1 MGVNTYGKGFTKTMS
16 MKEVRNADSS
26 LPTIIA
32 VDFDGTLVKDKYPLI
47 GEINQPIWD
56 AIIKAQENGGK
67 IILWT
72 SRNGDQLQEAVEF
85 CSSRGLHF
93 DAINENI
100 DEIKILYG
108 GDTRKVFADMYIDD
122 RAAVLYHPLDE
133 FIRIPPYKCSNKKV
147 CTVCGVEYDMGKRAC
162 PICKNSGFRL
172 KDN

>member
-1 MGVNTYGKGFTKTMS
+1 MGVHSYGKGFTKTMS
-16 MKEVRNADSS
+16 MKEVRNAESS
-26 LPTIIA
+26 LPTILA

-85 CSSRGLHF
+85 CSNRGLHF

-122 RAAVLYHPLDE
+122 RAAVLDTYFGA
-133 FIRIPPYKCSNKKV
+133 FIRTPPYKCSNKKV
-147 CTVCGVEYDMGKRAC
+147 CTVCGVEYDMDKRAC
-162 PICKNSGFRL
+162 PICGNSGFMV